1 MSGQAK
7 VLVLTGGIGA
17 GKSTAVAAF
26 IRRGVPTLDADDL
39 SHRLTQKDG
48 EALEEIRAVW
58 GPGVISSNAGL
69 DRAAMRDIVFR
80 DPTARLTLESIL
92 HPKIQALAA
101 SAFAACN
108 APYMVYVVPLWF
120 EIHGH
125 HRPPWVWRIASIM
138 APLAER
144 RRRVAARSPMPED
157 VLDNILSHQVN
168 DETRRLGSDDL
179 LANDGSPDMLDH
191 AIGRLHAQLQ
201 RHAPDHSQPDQT

>member
-39 SHRLTQKDG
+39 SHRLTQRGG
-48 EALEEIRAVW
+48 EALEEIRATW
-58 GPGVISSNAGL
+58 GPGVISSDAGL
-69 DRAAMRDIVFR
+69 DRAAMRDLVFR
-80 DPTARLTLESIL
+80 DPAARRTLESIL

-120 EIHGH
+120 EVHGH
-125 HRPPWVWRIASIM
+125 HRPPWVWRIASIT

-144 RRRVAARSPMPED
+144 RRRVAARSPMPDD

-179 LANDGSPDMLDH
+179 LANDGPPDMLDH

-201 RHAPDHSQPDQT
+201 RHATDHSHPDQT

>member
-26 IRRGVPTLDADDL
+26 SRRGVPTLDADDL
-39 SHRLTQKDG
+39 AHRLTQKGG
-48 EALEEIRAVW
+48 EALAEINAIW
-58 GPGVISSNAGL
+58 GPSVISCDTGL
-69 DRAAMRDIVFR
+69 DRAAMRDLVFR
-80 DPTARLTLESIL
+80 DPNARVALESIL

-120 EIHGH
+120 EVHGH
-125 HRPPWVWRIASIM
+125 HRPPWVWRIASIT

-144 RRRVAARSPMPED
+144 RRRVAARSPMPDD
-157 VLDNILSHQVN
+157 VLENILLHQVN

-179 LANDGSPDMLDH
+179 LANDGPPDALDH
-191 AIGRLHAQLQ
+191 AVGKLHAQLQ
-201 RHAPDHSQPDQT
+201 RHAPDHPHPDQT

>member
-26 IRRGVPTLDADDL
+26 SRRGVPTLDADDL
-39 SHRLTQKDG
+39 AHRLTQKGG
-48 EALEEIRAVW
+48 EALAEINAIW
-58 GPGVISSNAGL
+58 GPSVISSDTGL
-69 DRAAMRDIVFR
+69 DRAAMRDLVFR
-80 DPTARLTLESIL
+80 DPNARVALESIL

-120 EIHGH
+120 EVHGH
-125 HRPPWVWRIASIM
+125 HRPPWVWRIASIT

-144 RRRVAARSPMPED
+144 RRRVAARSPMPDD
-157 VLDNILSHQVN
+157 VLENILLHQVN

-179 LANDGSPDMLDH
+179 LANDGPPDALDH
-191 AIGRLHAQLQ
+191 AVGKLHAQLQ
-201 RHAPDHSQPDQT
+201 RHAPDHPHPDQT